1 MSNEKM
7 TGRFNRNTAKETE
20 EQSMAFDSPADGS
33 GIEIKSPG
41 TLAVPN
47 SRLPLTVDSR

>member
-20 EQSMAFDSPADGS
+20 EQSMAFD
-33 GIEIKSPG
+33 
-41 TLAVPN
+41 
-47 SRLPLTVDSR
+47 RVDPKLIYLKEKIC